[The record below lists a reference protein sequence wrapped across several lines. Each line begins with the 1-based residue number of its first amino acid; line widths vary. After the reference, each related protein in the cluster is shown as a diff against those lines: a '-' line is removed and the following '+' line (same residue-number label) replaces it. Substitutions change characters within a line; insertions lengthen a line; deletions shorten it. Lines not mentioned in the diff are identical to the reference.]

1 MKKLTRKEK
10 IKINNQLKKKQYAQG
25 GHTVIV
31 GVGDPITVI
40 IKDRNAYLPSG
51 RKLPVPEEWWV

>member
-10 IKINNQLKKKQYAQG
+10 IQIDRQLRKKQYHQG
-25 GHTVIV
+25 GHTIYVNGGDVVTVIV
-31 GVGDPITVI
+31 
-40 IKDRNAYLPSG
+40 KDRTAHLPQG